1 MAVLNKSALPTGGEG
16 MKNSMNKGMCIK
28 LSIAAVLIGG
38 LALSTS
44 ALACDAAGP
53 NTHVG
58 QVLSVD
64 GNHFTIRDAQTGG
77 SISFSAGEHM
87 QGSIPAP
94 GDTVTIKYS
103 GHEKDLIAESID

>member
-1 MAVLNKSALPTGGEG
+1 
-16 MKNSMNKGMCIK
+16 MKNSMNKRMEIK
-28 LSIAAVLIGG
+28 LSIAAMLIGG

-64 GNHFTIRDAQTGG
+64 GNQFTIRDAQTGG
-77 SISFSAGEHM
+77 PISFTAGEHVQASM
-87 QGSIPAP
+87 PAP
-94 GDTVTIKYS
+94 GDAVTIKYS
-103 GHEKDLIAESID
+103 GHENGLIAESIH

>member
-1 MAVLNKSALPTGGEG
+1 MRNSIKKS
-16 MKNSMNKGMCIK
+16 IQ
-28 LSIAAVLIGG
+28 LSIAAMMVAG

-44 ALACDAAGP
+44 SYACDAAGP

-77 SISFSAGEHM
+77 PISFTASKEV
-87 QGSIPAP
+87 QDSLPAP
-94 GDTVTIKYS
+94 GDHVSIKYS
-103 GHEKDLIAESID
+103 GDEKDLIAESVH

>member
-1 MAVLNKSALPTGGEG
+1 MRNSIK
-16 MKNSMNKGMCIK
+16 KNIK
-28 LSIAAVLIGG
+28 LSIAAMMMAG

-44 ALACDAAGP
+44 AYACDAAGP

-77 SISFSAGEHM
+77 PISFTAGEKM
-87 QGSIPAP
+87 QSSLPAP
-94 GDTVTIKYS
+94 GDNVSIKYS
-103 GHEKDLIAESID
+103 GDEKGLIAESVH

>member
-1 MAVLNKSALPTGGEG
+1 MKYSMRKSIKT
-16 MKNSMNKGMCIK
+16 K
-28 LSIAAVLIGG
+28 LSIAAMLMGG

-77 SISFSAGEHM
+77 PISFTAGKEMH
-87 QGSIPAP
+87 GSMPAP
-94 GDTVTIKYS
+94 GDNISIKYS
-103 GHEKDLIAESID
+103 GNEKNLVAESVH

>member
-1 MAVLNKSALPTGGEG
+1 
-16 MKNSMNKGMCIK
+16 MKNSMSKRMKIK
-28 LSIAAVLIGG
+28 LSIAAMLIGG
-38 LALSTS
+38 LALSTP

-77 SISFSAGEHM
+77 PISFTASQQL
-87 QGSIPAP
+87 QGSLPAA
-94 GDTVTIKYS
+94 GDSVTVKYS
-103 GHEKDLIAESID
+103 GDEKDLIAESIH

>member
-1 MAVLNKSALPTGGEG
+1 MRNSIK
-16 MKNSMNKGMCIK
+16 KNIK
-28 LSIAAVLIGG
+28 LSIAAMMMAG

-44 ALACDAAGP
+44 AYACDAAGP

-77 SISFSAGEHM
+77 PISFTAGEKM
-87 QGSIPAP
+87 QSSLPAP
-94 GDTVTIKYS
+94 GDNVSIKYS
-103 GHEKDLIAESID
+103 GDEKELIAESVH

>member
-1 MAVLNKSALPTGGEG
+1 MN
-16 MKNSMNKGMCIK
+16 NSMSKRMRTK
-28 LSIAAVLIGG
+28 LSIAAILVAG

-77 SISFSAGEHM
+77 PISFTAGEKM
-87 QGSIPAP
+87 QSSMPAP
-94 GDTVTIKYS
+94 GDAVTIKYS
-103 GHEKDLIAESID
+103 GHEKELIAESIH

>member
-1 MAVLNKSALPTGGEG
+1 
-16 MKNSMNKGMCIK
+16 MKDSISKGMQIK
-28 LSIAAVLIGG
+28 LSIAAMLIAG

-58 QVLSVD
+58 QVLNVD

-77 SISFSAGEHM
+77 PISFTAGEHM
-87 QGSIPAP
+87 KGSMPAP
-94 GDTVTIKYS
+94 GDAVTIKYS
-103 GHEKDLIAESID
+103 GHEKELIAESID

>member
-1 MAVLNKSALPTGGEG
+1 MINAVGKSMDL
-16 MKNSMNKGMCIK
+16 K
-28 LSIAAVLIGG
+28 LAVAAILVAG
-38 LALSTS
+38 LALSPS

-77 SISFSAGEHM
+77 AINFTAGEHM
-87 QGSIPAP
+87 QGSIPVP
-94 GDTVTIKYS
+94 GDTVTIKYPAI
-103 GHEKDLIAESID
+103 KRI

>member
-1 MAVLNKSALPTGGEG
+1 
-16 MKNSMNKGMCIK
+16 MKYSIHKQIK
-28 LSIAAVLIGG
+28 ITLSVAAMLAGG

-44 ALACDAAGP
+44 AYACDAAGP

-77 SISFSAGEHM
+77 PITFTAAGEM
-87 QGSIPAP
+87 KGPIPAP
-94 GDTVTIKYS
+94 GDQVAIKYS
-103 GHEKDLIAESID
+103 GDEKDLIAESVH

>member
-1 MAVLNKSALPTGGEG
+1 
-16 MKNSMNKGMCIK
+16 MKNSNNMMTIK
-28 LSIAAVLIGG
+28 LSVALMLAGA

-44 ALACDAAGP
+44 AYACDAAGP

-77 SISFSAGEHM
+77 PISFTASDNMKGSLPA
-87 QGSIPAP
+87 QG
-94 GDTVTIKYS
+94 DQVVIKYS
-103 GHEKDLIAESID
+103 GDENALTAQAIH